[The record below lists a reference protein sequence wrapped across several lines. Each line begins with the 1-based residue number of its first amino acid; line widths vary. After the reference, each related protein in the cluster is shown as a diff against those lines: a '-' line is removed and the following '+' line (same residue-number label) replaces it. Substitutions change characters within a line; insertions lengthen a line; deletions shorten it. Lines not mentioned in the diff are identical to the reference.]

1 MNRIMIGAAS
11 LAALA
16 LAMPAAAQITSG
28 KKSGFAYTYTATQ
41 GSSGKTA
48 NTRNSTRSQGDTV
61 TTVSGPR
68 GQVKQGK
75 TANTTTTTSGP
86 GRSK

>member
-1 MNRIMIGAAS
+1 MNRIMMGAAA

-16 LAMPAAAQITSG
+16 LALPAAAQTTSG

-41 GSSGKTA
+41 GSSGKPA
-48 NTRNSTRSQGDTV
+48 NTRNSPRSRGDTV
-61 TTVSGPR
+61 TTVYGPR